1 MAFCRVQWLPNNFCR
16 EVQKGDGVLK
26 LLRNRNFSLLWWGGL
41 VSMLGNWMLIVALP
55 VYIYQ
60 ETGSTL
66 ATSLMFIAGT
76 VPRVLLGSAAGVFVD
91 QLEHKRTMIICNLLL
106 AATVVPLFLVT
117 SIGALWLIYA
127 VAFLQ
132 SAISLFFGPAENAFL
147 PSLVNQD
154 SLIPANALNALN
166 NNLARLV
173 GPAIGGL
180 IVSYFG
186 LAGVVVFDVAS
197 YLVAAALITLVA
209 APTKATREQ
218 DAPTQA
224 ASAWPSQFVLQWRE
238 GLAQIRRNRVM
249 TVVLYAMTLAAFGE
263 GAFSVLFAPSIHEAF
278 SGGTLEF
285 GWVMSASAVGGVAG
299 GVLIGSMGHLKPTRV
314 FAFGLLYLGLIDL
327 VMFNCAPFV
336 SSIVPIVVLMV
347 IVGIPA
353 TAIGAGYTTL
363 MQTSVED
370 RFLGRVFSTV
380 DAVSSLTLLVGMAA
394 AGFLGDLVGVM
405 TLVKVQGLAHTLAG
419 LLVLALL
426 RLRPPQ
432 SEVDSSSMSIA
443 SRVSSEAD
451 A

>member
-1 MAFCRVQWLPNNFCR
+1 MLQ
-16 EVQKGDGVLK
+16 

-55 VYIYQ
+55 VHIYQ

-66 ATSLMFIAGT
+66 ATSLIFIAGT
-76 VPRVLLGSAAGVFVD
+76 VPRVLLGSVAGVFVD
-91 QLEHKRTMIICNLLL
+91 RLEHKRTMVVCNLLL
-106 AATVVPLFLVT
+106 AATVVPLLLVT
-117 SIGALWLIYA
+117 GSGALWPIYA

-132 SAISLFFGPAENAFL
+132 SAIGLFFGPAENAFL
-147 PSLVNQD
+147 PSLVNRD

-173 GPAIGGL
+173 GPAVGGL

-197 YLVAAALITLVA
+197 YLVAAALITLIA
-209 APTKATREQ
+209 APTKATSGQ
-218 DAPTQA
+218 VAPAQV
-224 ASAWPSQFVLQWRE
+224 ASQRLSEWTSQLVLFALQWRE

-263 GAFSVLFAPSIHEAF
+263 GAFSVLFAPFVTEAF

-285 GWVMSASAVGGVAG
+285 GWVMSAQAVGGVAG
-299 GVLIGSMGHLKPTRV
+299 GVLIGSLGHLKPTRL

-327 VMFNCAPFV
+327 VMFNCAAFV
-336 SSIVPIVVLMV
+336 PGIIPVVVLM
-347 IVGIPA
+347 IVVGVPA

-363 MQTSVED
+363 MQTNVED

-380 DAVSSLTLLVGMAA
+380 DAVSALALLVGMAA
-394 AGFLGDLVGVM
+394 AGFLGELIGVM

-419 LLVLALL
+419 LLVLMFL
-426 RLRPPQ
+426 RLRSLQ
-432 SEVDSSSMSIA
+432 D
-443 SRVSSEAD
+443 EAESTSVRNPS
-451 A
+451 